1 VPIIEIERLE
11 PASDDSQKKA
21 ALSACIAAEIGNGI
35 PRDQAVAMCNS
46 MVAERTQMNMMNQLL
61 EVQRWRSKVTVI
73 RGYV

>member
-1 VPIIEIERLE
+1 VSIIEIERLE

-46 MVAERTQMNMMNQLL
+46 MVAERTQMKQDEPTFGGTKGGEAKL
-61 EVQRWRSKVTVI
+61 Q
-73 RGYV
+73 